1 MAKGACAS
9 SVREHVA
16 QTLLSYAVLAD
27 VQAADRERGGVP
39 SPTSQLRALTG
50 MEEGGRVDASK
61 RRERAD
67 GVRGGGRASP
77 SSGDRYLGIVIWG
90 SLSGDRYLGIVA
102 DVCREIGVAEW
113 LNAQDP
119 TSRQQVRVGT
129 ATVAMVLNGVGFSNR
144 HLYVVPQFFADK
156 PVEHLLGSGDHGRCR

>member
-9 SVREHVA
+9 SVREPVA

-90 SLSGDRYLGIVA
+90 SLQTFVARSG
-102 DVCREIGVAEW
+102 
-113 LNAQDP
+113 
-119 TSRQQVRVGT
+119 SR
-129 ATVAMVLNGVGFSNR
+129 S
-144 HLYVVPQFFADK
+144 
-156 PVEHLLGSGDHGRCR
+156 GSTPRILPRASR